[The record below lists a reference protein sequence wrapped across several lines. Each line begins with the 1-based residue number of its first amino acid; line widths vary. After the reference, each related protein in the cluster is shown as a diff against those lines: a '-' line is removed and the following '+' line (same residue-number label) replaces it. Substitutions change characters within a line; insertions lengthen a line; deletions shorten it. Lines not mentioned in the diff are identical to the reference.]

1 MKSIAT
7 SLLLA
12 LVCFVGAFVA
22 SRVGNETDRLAAAHQ
37 RLAMLQY
44 DTKQAIDDPS
54 NTGQQPRWQLR
65 TLTGDVRRHQTAVTY
80 WLGRYSALTPLI
92 DGTASETAKDPGV
105 MFIAANAAFRAART
119 ETAKAVTGD
128 RTADRK
134 AVVERL
140 DSVMQAYAEVLRA
153 DPTMTDA
160 SFNYEYV
167 ARARDMI
174 AKGVK
179 QPKPEKDPTDD
190 LATDLPIGPT
200 IHGRHG
206 APPATVPMDDFKT
219 ISPMRFDER
228 EDQAQPGRGATQRRR
243 G

>member
-12 LVCFVGAFVA
+12 LACFIGAVIA
-22 SRVGNETDRLAAAHQ
+22 SRVGSETERLAAAHQ
-37 RLAMLQY
+37 RLAILQY
-44 DTKQAIDDPS
+44 DTAQAIDDPS
-54 NTGQQPRWQLR
+54 NTGEQSRWQLR
-65 TLTGDVRRHQTAVTY
+65 ALTGDVRRHQTEVTY

-92 DGTASETAKDPGV
+92 DGGATETARDPGV
-105 MFIAANAAFRAART
+105 MFIAANAAFRSTRP
-119 ETAKAVTGD
+119 ETGD
-128 RTADRK
+128 RKSA
-134 AVVERL
+134 VERL

-153 DPTMTDA
+153 DPTMADA

-179 QPKPEKDPTDD
+179 QPKVEKDPTDA
-190 LATDLPIGPT
+190 LATDLPVGST
-200 IHGRHG
+200 VHGRHG